1 MKAPLLLTGA
11 CIAMIASPALAC
23 RWTTEFPVV
32 LKQFEQSTIS
42 SLRLDQLRSQLIDGE
57 ALHEQ
62 GHRLGVDRYAGE
74 GMGQMAEALGILDG
88 IKAEIGQ

>member
-1 MKAPLLLTGA
+1 MKAPLLLTSA
-11 CIAMIASPALAC
+11 CITMIALPALAC

-42 SLRLDQLRSQLIDGE
+42 SVRLDQLRSQLIDGE

-62 GHRLGVDRYAGE
+62 GHSLGVDRYAGE
-74 GMGQMAEALGILDG
+74 GMGQMAVALGILDG